1 MTTETLSTEARI
13 AELSERVRFLVE
25 EAEERQRMRHALS
38 ELTGD
43 LSPIASQGFE
53 AVTRAMSHVES
64 RGYTDFAR
72 SGLGVV
78 DRIVT
83 SFDTEDV
90 EALGDNI
97 VLILETIKEM
107 TQPEVMSLLRSTLQN
122 VQDAEE
128 PPEPPSL
135 MSLLRQMREPEVRR
149 GLYRLLVFLRSL
161 GEVQITR
168 EQERKEA
175 HR

>member
-1 MTTETLSTEARI
+1 MTTETLSTEASFE
-13 AELSERVRFLVE
+13 ELNRKIEFLLE
-25 EAEERQRMRHALS
+25 EAEERRRMRQTLS
-38 ELTGD
+38 ELTSD

-53 AVTRAMSHVES
+53 TVTKAMSQVES

-83 SFDTEDV
+83 SFDSEDV
-90 EALGDNI
+90 EALGDNV

-107 TQPEVMSLLRSTLQN
+107 TQPEVMSLLRSTLQR

-128 PPEPPSL
+128 PLDPPSL
-135 MSLLRQMREPEVRR
+135 MSLLGQMRQPDVRR
-149 GLYRLLVFLRSL
+149 GLSRLLVFLRSL
-161 GEVQITR
+161 GEVQITNS
-168 EQERKEA
+168 ETRKEA

>member
-13 AELSERVRFLVE
+13 AELSERVQFLVE
-25 EAEERQRMRHALS
+25 EAEERRRMRQALS

-43 LSPIASQGFE
+43 LSPIATQGFE
-53 AVTRAMSHVES
+53 TVTRAMSQVES
-64 RGYTDFAR
+64 RGYADFAR

-83 SFDTEDV
+83 SFDTDDV

-122 VQDAEE
+122 VHDAEE

-135 MSLLRQMREPEVRR
+135 MSLLGQMRDPEVRR

-161 GEVQITR
+161 GDVQITKQ
-168 EQERKEA
+168 QERKEA

>member
-1 MTTETLSTEARI
+1 MTTETLSAEARFE
-13 AELSERVRFLVE
+13 ELSKQVRFLVE
-25 EAEERQRMRHALS
+25 EAEERRRMRQAIG

-43 LSPIASQGFE
+43 LSPIAAQGLE
-53 AVTRAMSHVES
+53 SVTRAMSQVES

-83 SFDTEDV
+83 SFDTDDV

-97 VLILETIKEM
+97 VLILETMKEM
-107 TQPEVMSLLRSTLQN
+107 TQPEVMSLLRSTLQR
-122 VQDAEE
+122 VHEAEE

-135 MSLLRQMREPEVRR
+135 MSLLGQMREPEVRR
-149 GLYRLLVFLRSL
+149 GLSRLLVFLRSL
-161 GEVQITR
+161 GGVQITN
-168 EQERKEA
+168 ERKGKA
-175 HR
+175 THR

>member
-1 MTTETLSTEARI
+1 MTTETLSAEASFE
-13 AELSERVRFLVE
+13 ELRLKIEFLVE
-25 EAEERQRMRHALS
+25 EAEERRRMRQTLS
-38 ELTGD
+38 ELTSD

-53 AVTRAMSHVES
+53 TVTKAMSQVES

-83 SFDTEDV
+83 SFDSEDV
-90 EALGDNI
+90 EALGDNV

-107 TQPEVMSLLRSTLQN
+107 TQPEVMSLLRSTLQR

-128 PPEPPSL
+128 PLDPPSL
-135 MSLLRQMREPEVRR
+135 MSLLGQMRQPDVRR
-149 GLYRLLVFLRSL
+149 GLSRLLVFLRSL
-161 GEVQITR
+161 GEVQITNS
-168 EQERKEA
+168 ETRKEA

>member
-1 MTTETLSTEARI
+1 MTTETLSTEARFE
-13 AELSERVRFLVE
+13 ELSAKVQFLVD
-25 EAEERQRMRHALS
+25 EAEERRHMRQALS

-43 LSPIASQGFE
+43 LSPIAAQSFE
-53 AVTRAMSHVES
+53 TVTKAMSQVES
-64 RGYTDFAR
+64 RGYTAFAR

-83 SFDTEDV
+83 SFDSDDV
-90 EALGDNI
+90 EALGDNV

-122 VQDAEE
+122 VHDAEE
-128 PPEPPSL
+128 PLDPPSL
-135 MSLLRQMREPEVRR
+135 MALLGQMRQPDVRR

-161 GEVQITR
+161 GDVQITSV
-168 EQERKEA
+168 ETRKEA
-175 HR
+175 H

>member
-1 MTTETLSTEARI
+1 MTTETLGADARLSDL
-13 AELSERVRFLVE
+13 AESVRFLVE
-25 EAEERQRMRHALS
+25 EAEERRRMRQVLS
-38 ELTGD
+38 DLTGD

-53 AVTRAMSHVES
+53 TVTRAMSEVES
-64 RGYTDFAR
+64 RGYADFAR

-83 SFDTEDV
+83 SFDTDDV

-122 VQDAEE
+122 VHEAEE
-128 PPEPPSL
+128 PSQPPSL
-135 MSLLRQMREPEVRR
+135 MSLLGQMREPEVRR

-161 GEVQITR
+161 GDVQITS
-168 EQERKEA
+168 EQKGKEA
-175 HR
+175 H